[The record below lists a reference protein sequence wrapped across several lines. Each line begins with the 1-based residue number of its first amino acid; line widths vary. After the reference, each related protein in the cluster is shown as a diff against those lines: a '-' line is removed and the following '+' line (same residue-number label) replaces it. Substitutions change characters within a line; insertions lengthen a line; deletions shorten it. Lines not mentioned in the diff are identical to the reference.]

1 MNPIKELTN
10 NIRKVQC
17 PDGTFKILKFTLPT
31 SDPEKVDEF
40 LKKINQNQNL
50 VPLTSTEATEFA
62 VSSLHKDNEQLKNG
76 MKSLKNSLDELKKVV
91 MSQDQNKV
99 QKDHES
105 DSDSVVEIP
114 SKKTKL
120 EDENEEIQRLN
131 QIIKE
136 LKEDAQKQTQI
147 IKNLKEDN
155 FKLDKE
161 VSDLKYGGGQ

>member
-10 NIRKVQC
+10 NIHKVQC

-99 QKDHES
+99 HES

-155 FKLDKE
+155 FKLYKE

>member
-1 MNPIKELTN
+1 
-10 NIRKVQC
+10 
-17 PDGTFKILKFTLPT
+17 
-31 SDPEKVDEF
+31 
-40 LKKINQNQNL
+40 
-50 VPLTSTEATEFA
+50 
-62 VSSLHKDNEQLKNG
+62 

-155 FKLDKE
+155 FKLYKE
-161 VSDLKYGGGQ
+161 VSDFKYGGGQ